1 MKKFSRCVLI
11 LILVAIISGVA
22 GYMYE
27 NKKILPMYEST
38 TQLYVVPGE
47 ENEASIRASN
57 GGLKE
62 DFTIIFKSNVVI
74 SAAQKIA
81 GTSEDI
87 AQYLEV
93 SSPANSNIVEIK
105 CVNPD
110 QNTAKKYVDAVA
122 ATAIK
127 TTSIIPVNSIQ
138 ILSEGTS
145 SGVAFK
151 PDLYRNT
158 AIITGI
164 ASAIC
169 LFIEVIVCLFMSA
182 FKSKDD
188 DYNHEFEYE
197 RRFGHMDYID
207 HKPQLIEDGKDKQAK
222 AVSAANV
229 DEAEVLDKLEHEVS
243 DYFNEGK
250 EEKNKKSR
258 KRKKS
263 SGKSEDDIIKQ
274 PETYVVN
281 SISAADEEQKVI
293 EDEGSD
299 AVNSIGAADEEQ
311 EVIEDEGS
319 DAVNSIGAAD
329 EEQEV
334 IEDEGS
340 DAVNN
345 IGTADE
351 EQEVIK
357 NETSEIVYNAEEA
370 VYAKPEV
377 EDVHNGKPE
386 MDVTYSA
393 DAVDVEQEET
403 ENKGS
408 DVVNSIDSADEEQ
421 EEAAFTKPEVENAHS
436 GKPEMEVPYSDEEAD
451 TKQEDT
457 DKPVTDVVYKA
468 EITDE
473 EYKALRE
480 ATAVEADDNIES
492 EVIRKADKL
501 SDEELKN
508 IEIEDQA
515 AATIDE
521 DQTVEKVLQEA
532 AETFSSDVADI
543 QEASKKNY
551 RIIGTIRK

>member
-151 PDLYRNT
+151 PDLYRNI

>member
-281 SISAADEEQKVI
+281 SISAADEEQ
-293 EDEGSD
+293 
-299 AVNSIGAADEEQ
+299 

-319 DAVNSIGAAD
+319 DAVNS
-329 EEQEV
+329 
-334 IEDEGS
+334 
-340 DAVNN
+340 

-370 VYAKPEV
+370 AYAKPEV

-386 MDVTYSA
+386 MDVTYRA

-408 DVVNSIDSADEEQ
+408 DVVNSIDSVDEEQ
-421 EEAAFTKPEVENAHS
+421 EEATFTKPEVENVHS

-451 TKQEDT
+451 KKQEDT
-457 DKPVTDVVYKA
+457 DKPVTEVVYKA

-473 EYKALRE
+473 EYKALRK

>member
-151 PDLYRNT
+151 PDLYRNI

-340 DAVNN
+340 DAVNS

-370 VYAKPEV
+370 AYAKPEV

-386 MDVTYSA
+386 MDVTYRA

-408 DVVNSIDSADEEQ
+408 DVVNSIDSVDEEQ
-421 EEAAFTKPEVENAHS
+421 EVAAFTKPEVENAHS

-451 TKQEDT
+451 KKQEDT

-492 EVIRKADKL
+492 EIIRKADKL

-532 AETFSSDVADI
+532 TETFSSDVADI
-543 QEASKKNY
+543 QQASKKNY